1 LLIFKNKESKCEV
14 RPIGAAFLWRVN
26 EQPTSLKVIAGIN
39 ILASVSGFLSVFY
52 ILWDGWRTLGYVV
65 PGAILYLIFAFVVS
79 FLVFLSS
86 LVMLEGKSWGRT
98 LYIFIGCLSVA
109 VGFIDGR
116 YADKD
121 AIRSLIKLCILGFFL
136 YRPIINEYFK
146 SSKIENVQNN

>member
-1 LLIFKNKESKCEV
+1 MKS
-14 RPIGAAFLWRVN
+14 
-26 EQPTSLKVIAGIN
+26 PTSLKVIAGIN

-65 PGAILYLIFAFVVS
+65 PGAIPYLIFAFVVS

-86 LVMLEGKSWGRT
+86 IVMLEGKSWGRT
-98 LYIFIGCLSVA
+98 LYIVIGCLSVS
-109 VGFIDGR
+109 VGFIDGG
-116 YADKD
+116 YADED
-121 AIRSLIKLCILGFFL
+121 AIRSLVKLCILGFFL

>member
-1 LLIFKNKESKCEV
+1 MK
-14 RPIGAAFLWRVN
+14 
-26 EQPTSLKVIAGIN
+26 QPTSLKVIAGIN
-39 ILASVSGFLSVFY
+39 ILASVIGFCSGFY

-65 PGAILYLIFAFVVS
+65 PEATPYLIFAFVVS
-79 FLVFLSS
+79 SLIFLSS
-86 LVMLEGKSWGRT
+86 IVMLEGKSWGRT
-98 LYIFIGCLSVA
+98 LYIVIGCLSV
-109 VGFIDGR
+109 VSDFIDGG

>member
-1 LLIFKNKESKCEV
+1 M
-14 RPIGAAFLWRVN
+14 
-26 EQPTSLKVIAGIN
+26 
-39 ILASVSGFLSVFY
+39 SGFLSVFY

-65 PGAILYLIFAFVVS
+65 TGAIPYLIFAFVVS

-86 LVMLEGKSWGRT
+86 IVMLEGKSWGRT
-98 LYIFIGCLSVA
+98 LYIVIGCLSVV
-109 VGFIDGR
+109 VGFIDGG

>member
-1 LLIFKNKESKCEV
+1 MK
-14 RPIGAAFLWRVN
+14 
-26 EQPTSLKVIAGIN
+26 QPTSLKVIAGIN
-39 ILASVSGFLSVFY
+39 ILASVSGFFSVFY

-65 PGAILYLIFAFVVS
+65 PGAIPYLVFAFVVS

-86 LVMLEGKSWGRT
+86 IVMLEGKSWGRT
-98 LYIFIGCLSVA
+98 LYIVIGCLSVA
-109 VGFIDGR
+109 VGFIDGG
-116 YADKD
+116 YTDKD